1 MMEYIKYFTDFHA
14 FSPVTEFVMA
24 YGDDKLPN
32 QPDHPME
39 ASKEIKHS
47 TRQALNLWDDHKK
60 LRH

>member
-1 MMEYIKYFTDFHA
+1 
-14 FSPVTEFVMA
+14 MA

-47 TRQALNLWDDHKK
+47 TRQALNLWSDHKK
-60 LRH
+60 LKH